1 MKKKVRIKIFI
12 IIMLV
17 VIICLLILSN
27 LNKKNT
33 NIQQQKNNK
42 QQLGEITENNTYVG
56 FQEHLSE
63 VEEKE
68 QKLLLFKTEIAKAI
82 TEKGVATS
90 NEADATTMSNNIRS
104 ILGSKSGGLKMDY
117 LCISGT
123 SGASG
128 GIIESSINTENC
140 SRITATLKIVNAR
153 QYGYS
158 GAKTGWI
165 QIYFADAEGNIIVDW
180 SPTTNSGSA
189 LNNLEYSV
197 DVDISAYDSI
207 NWVCRTLD
215 GNAEWYDLTIE

>member
-90 NEADATTMSNNIRS
+90 NEADATTMANNIKRLSESKSSKPLVIPTLSTAGNGSAGGVYNLSFDITDCGYSSISIDSIAFEKYVYAKSVVVKVSVSTASGTTYLLDHNGSTNTISNFSATIPVDATLLTFESYSNATSDSDRS
-104 ILGSKSGGLKMDY
+104 IVW
-117 LCISGT
+117 T
-123 SGASG
+123 
-128 GIIESSINTENC
+128 N
-140 SRITATLKIVNAR
+140 IVV
-153 QYGYS
+153 
-158 GAKTGWI
+158 
-165 QIYFADAEGNIIVDW
+165 E
-180 SPTTNSGSA
+180 
-189 LNNLEYSV
+189 
-197 DVDISAYDSI
+197 
-207 NWVCRTLD
+207 
-215 GNAEWYDLTIE
+215 